1 MLKQHYFLITTE
13 IEFRR
18 GKKLWQERAIWLEY
32 IFSEKPI
39 APGYYTFVVD
49 YRGWGGSLVSY
60 DVSYD
65 RSLERFRGTC
75 VVTDK

>member
-39 APGYYTFVVD
+39 ALGHYTFVVD
-49 YRGWGGSLVSY
+49 YRGWGGSLNESI
-60 DVSYD
+60 
-65 RSLERFRGTC
+65 
-75 VVTDK
+75 